1 LQAEKMRFF
10 KPLLSSPGCRF
21 GQTMLGRLLTMV
33 PSRWLILL
41 MVVAIPLVFIL
52 WLVLFILLLVLLI
65 FSPVFYLLALPG
77 RLKAR
82 RESKVI
88 EVDYWVKPED

>member
-1 LQAEKMRFF
+1 MQAEKMRFF
-10 KPLLSSPGCRF
+10 KPFLGSPGCRF

-33 PSRWLILL
+33 PLRWLILL

-52 WLVLFILLLVLLI
+52 GLVLFILLLVLLI
-65 FSPVFYLLALPG
+65 FSPVLYLLALPG

-82 RESKVI
+82 REAKVI